1 MPPSCS
7 YNSLE
12 SADRREITYSSPAD
26 LSQLLSIDRL
36 GVKRTTQTT
45 RVGKSFLTYAE
56 SVAKTT
62 EASSSESQGQP
73 YFTPTCVE
81 TRESRTVLTPPTFF
95 TWNSGPLPLRVAA
108 EVLTSSV
115 SLFPRFDS
123 PTLVSQIQSF
133 IIAACRFVFVGCSFC
148 KHRPVFSDKA
158 VNAALPTPA
167 PVRS

>member
-62 EASSSESQGQP
+62 EASSSESQDSHILHLRALRPENQGRSWRHP
-73 YFTPTCVE
+73 
-81 TRESRTVLTPPTFF
+81 RSSRGTLVHYP
-95 TWNSGPLPLRVAA
+95 SCRRR
-108 EVLTSSV
+108 SIDYSV

-123 PTLVSQIQSF
+123 PTL
-133 IIAACRFVFVGCSFC
+133 
-148 KHRPVFSDKA
+148 
-158 VNAALPTPA
+158 
-167 PVRS
+167 